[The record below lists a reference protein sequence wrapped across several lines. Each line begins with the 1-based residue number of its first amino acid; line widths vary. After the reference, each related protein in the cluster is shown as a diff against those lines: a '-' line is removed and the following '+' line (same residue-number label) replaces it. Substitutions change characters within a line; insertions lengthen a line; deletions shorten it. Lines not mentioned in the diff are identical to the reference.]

1 MAFPVT
7 INGRTYTLAD
17 FEGLNYVSGFP
28 DALEDFATDAGA
40 AATNATNAAASAT
53 AAAASATSAQAAL
66 DAIEGFYL
74 GGQASDPTV
83 DLNGDPLT
91 AGDWYFNTSSNS
103 VKIYDG
109 SSFVTLTG
117 VTFDLVDDTTPQLGG
132 NLDLNGNDISGV
144 NATELA
150 VLDGASSNTVVN
162 SKAVIYGSAG
172 EVTASQVDIT
182 GQGDL
187 RLQDST
193 GGEYVGLQ
201 APATVGSSFTL
212 TLPTADGTADQVL
225 STNGSGALSFAD
237 AGGGSWTLLNTYTPS
252 AASTVDMEDF
262 SSTYDVY
269 KIIYRVK
276 NTGTANEILMYL
288 KIGGSYKTAG
298 YDWMNIISSA
308 TDGGTYV
315 AERNTNTSEIR
326 IYQSNSIPSNTLTYG
341 EITFPFVNTS
351 GRQVINWDT
360 TTQAPF
366 GEPMRAIGGIGGYMD
381 GNGTITGAR
390 FQFANSATATGT
402 FWVYALTAST

>member
-1 MAFPVT
+1 MALVVADRVKET
-7 INGRTYTLAD
+7 TTTTGTGAITLAGAEINFVAFSSVLSDGDTTYYAIVDDSNQD
-17 FEGLNYVSGFP
+17 FEVGLGTY
-28 DALEDFATDAGA
+28 
-40 AATNATNAAASAT
+40 
-53 AAAASATSAQAAL
+53 ATSGNTL
-66 DAIEGFYL
+66 TRT
-74 GGQASDPTV
+74 TV
-83 DLNGDPLT
+83 L
-91 AGDWYFNTSSNS
+91 ASSNS
-103 VKIYDG
+103 GSAVNLLAGSKEVFINYPAGKSVYLDGSGQLVVGGTAVTSTAAELNILDGVTATTAELNLVDG
-109 SSFVTLTG
+109 SS
-117 VTFDLVDDTTPQLGG
+117 
-132 NLDLNGNDISGV
+132 
-144 NATELA
+144 A
-150 VLDGASSNTVVN
+150 NTVVN
-162 SKAVIYGSAG
+162 SKAVIYGSSG
-172 EVTASQVDIT
+172 EITSTQLDIT

-225 STNGSGALSFAD
+225 STNGSGVLSFAD

-276 NTGTANEILMYL
+276 NNSTANEILMYL
-288 KIGGSYKTAG
+288 KIGGSYQTSG

-315 AERNTNTSEIR
+315 TESSQNAGEMR
-326 IYQSNSIPSNTLTYG
+326 IYQSNSLPSNTLTYG

-351 GRQVINWDT
+351 GRQVISWDT

-366 GEPMRAIGGIGGYMD
+366 GEPMRAIGGIGGYMGAD
-381 GNGTITGAR
+381 GTITGAR

>member
-1 MAFPVT
+1 MALVVADRVKET
-7 INGRTYTLAD
+7 TTTTGTGAITLAGAEVNFVAFSSVLSDGDTTYYAIVDDSNQD
-17 FEGLNYVSGFP
+17 FEVGLGTY
-28 DALEDFATDAGA
+28 
-40 AATNATNAAASAT
+40 
-53 AAAASATSAQAAL
+53 ATSGNTL
-66 DAIEGFYL
+66 TRT
-74 GGQASDPTV
+74 TV
-83 DLNGDPLT
+83 L
-91 AGDWYFNTSSNS
+91 ASSNS
-103 VKIYDG
+103 GSAVDLSAGSKEVFINYPAGKSVYLDDSGQLVIGGTAVTSTAAELNILDGVTATTAELNLVDG
-109 SSFVTLTG
+109 SS
-117 VTFDLVDDTTPQLGG
+117 
-132 NLDLNGNDISGV
+132 
-144 NATELA
+144 A
-150 VLDGASSNTVVN
+150 NTVVN
-162 SKAVIYGSAG
+162 SKAVIYGSSG
-172 EVTASQVDIT
+172 EITSTQLDIT

-187 RLQDST
+187 RLQDSA

-225 STNGSGALSFAD
+225 STNGSGVLSFAD

-269 KIIYRVK
+269 KIIYRVR

-288 KIGGSYKTAG
+288 KIGGSYQTSG
-298 YDWMNIISSA
+298 YDWMNIISST
-308 TDGGTYV
+308 TDGGVYV
-315 AERNTNTSEIR
+315 TERNTNSGEIR

-341 EITFPFVNTS
+341 EITLPFVNTS

-366 GEPMRAIGGIGGYMD
+366 SEPMRAIGGIGGYMG
-381 GNGTITGAR
+381 GNGTISGAR

>member
-83 DLNGDPLT
+83 DLNGNPLT
-91 AGDWYFNTSSNS
+91 AGDWYFNTGSNS

-144 NATELA
+144 NATEIA

-182 GQGDL
+182 TQGDL

-201 APATVGSSFTL
+201 APATISSSFTL
-212 TLPTADGTADQVL
+212 TLPTADGSADQVL
-225 STNGSGALSFAD
+225 TTNGSGVLSFAD
-237 AGGGSWTLLNTYTPS
+237 VGGGGFTQSSLVSLVTDATSVEFTGIPS
-252 AASTVDMEDF
+252 GTTFIIINMLGVDSD
-262 SSTYDVY
+262 DDQNNWGV
-269 KIIYRVK
+269 
-276 NTGTANEILMYL
+276 AL
-288 KIGGSYKTAG
+288 GGSSGYKTSG
-298 YDWMNIISSA
+298 YTSDSFRSFDGISREQSSSSFL
-308 TDGGTYV
+308 YV
-315 AERNTNTSEIR
+315 ADW
-326 IYQSNSIPSNTLTYG
+326 NS
-341 EITFPFVNTS
+341 TF
-351 GRQVINWDT
+351 
-360 TTQAPF
+360 A
-366 GEPMRAIGGIGGYMD
+366 MRAVAYLTRVSSNYWMLSSLNYRGGGGIGYVNLGEELTKLKLQLTNADRDFD
-381 GNGTITGAR
+381 GGQVSI
-390 FQFANSATATGT
+390 S
-402 FWVYALTAST
+402 YL